1 MNPNRIAVIS
11 TGNGGQ
17 SFAGYLSGKGY
28 EVTLYAREQERV
40 DMFKSNTIE
49 VSGQFQFTTELQL
62 ISCSMEEVIRDAFLI
77 MVTTPSRYHSVVA
90 KAMAPYLVDGQMIVL
105 NPGRTFGTYEFDKT
119 LKANGCTAN
128 FILAETDTLAFA
140 CRSTEAGKPVIYSL
154 KSNLYAAAHDPSHTN
169 MVVDIISKFFPI
181 VKPAEST
188 LHTGF
193 SNIGMVFHPIPILMN
208 ITRVE
213 AKEAFLFYIDGI
225 SPLVATILERID
237 AERLAVAS
245 AYGIQVP
252 SAFDWLKDHYDS
264 TGNTLYER
272 IQNTGSY
279 KNIYAPTDIDTRYIY
294 EDILTGCVPMSYA
307 GRALGIDTYIMD
319 SVIQWA
325 STIYH
330 YNFYKLG
337 RNEDLIDFSA
347 LLRDSGRIS
356 SLNKSGRQ
364 AQ

>member
-1 MNPNRIAVIS
+1 MNQNKIAVIS

-17 SFAGYLSGKGY
+17 AFAGYLSGKGY
-28 EVTLYAREQERV
+28 EVALYAREQERV

-49 VSGQFQFTTELQL
+49 VSGQFRFTTELQL

-77 MVTTPSRYHSVVA
+77 MVTTPSRYHSVIA
-90 KAMAPYLVDGQMIVL
+90 KAMAPYLVDGQMIIL

-128 FILAETDTLAFA
+128 AILAETDTLAFA
-140 CRSTEAGKPVIYSL
+140 CRCIQTGKPVIYSL
-154 KSNLYAAAHDPSHTN
+154 KSSLYAAAHDPNHTN
-169 MVVDIISKFFPI
+169 TVVNVLSKFFPN

-208 ITRVE
+208 ITRIE
-213 AKEAFLFYIDGI
+213 AKEAFLFYVDGI

-237 AERLAVAS
+237 AERMAVAS
-245 AYGIQVP
+245 AYGIQVS
-252 SAFDWLKDHYDS
+252 SAFDWLKEHYDS

-272 IQNTGSY
+272 IQNTSAY
-279 KNIYAPTDIDTRYIY
+279 ENIYAPTDIDTRYIY
-294 EDILTGCVPMSYA
+294 EDILTGCVPLSYA
-307 GRALGIDTYIMD
+307 GKAVGSDTYIID

-330 YNFYKLG
+330 FNFYKLG

-347 LLRDSGRIS
+347 LLKDSGRIS
-356 SLNKSGRQ
+356 AVNKTIKQ